1 MPKMREIVE
10 ICQFAK
16 SRSIEKS
23 YNEGTCEDNIKI
35 LGKGEALITKDDGS
49 GGIYTKPEQGKLAK

>member
-23 YNEGTCEDNIKI
+23 YNEGTSEDDIKI
-35 LGKGEALITKDDGS
+35 LGKGEALLIKGADS
-49 GGIYTKPEQGKLAK
+49 GGTYPKPEQ